1 MHYSENFDNLKTA
14 PSRLGYG
21 CMRFPTKDGKIDME
35 KAEALLDKAYASG
48 VTYYDTAWFYHGGE
62 SEIAVGKIMSKYPR
76 DTYNLATKLPMSII
90 TSRDHAAEVF
100 AKQLEKL
107 QTDHFD
113 FYLLHCLDKS
123 NWAKVKEM
131 DILSLLD
138 GYKAEGKIINLGFS
152 FHDDYQVFEDIV
164 KYRKWDF
171 CQIQYNYMDTDEQ
184 AGDKG
189 YQLVN
194 ELGIPLVIMEPLRG
208 GTLAN
213 LPEDATTKL
222 REARP
227 DASVASWGMRWLISK
242 DNCKVILSG
251 MTEMN
256 QLEDNLK
263 TFDACEPLSDKE
275 QELVKDLAKALRAR
289 VFNGCTGCSY
299 CMPCPAG
306 VNIPR
311 NFRIWNE
318 YGMYGNR
325 GGTVWNYFSNMEESA
340 HADHCVKCGA
350 CEKVCPQH
358 ISIRENLVSVSETMN
373 SLKG

>member
-1 MHYSENFDNLKTA
+1 MHYSDNFDNLKIA

-35 KAEALLDKAYASG
+35 KTEALLDKAYASG

-76 DTYNLATKLPMSII
+76 DTYNLATKLPMSIL
-90 TSRDHAAEVF
+90 TSRDHAVEIF

-113 FYLLHCLDKS
+113 FYLLHCLDKN

-138 GYKAEGKIINLGFS
+138 EYKAEGKIVNLGFS
-152 FHDDYQVFEDIV
+152 FHDSYEVFEEITTA
-164 KYRKWDF
+164 RKWDF
-171 CQIQYNYMDTDEQ
+171 CQIQYNYMDTEEQ

-189 YQLVN
+189 YELVK
-194 ELGIPLVIMEPLRG
+194 ELGIPVVIMEPLRG

-213 LPEDATTKL
+213 LPEDTTTKL
-222 REARP
+222 KEARP
-227 DASVASWGMRWLISK
+227 DASVASWAMRWLISK
-242 DNCKVILSG
+242 DNCKIILSG
-251 MTEMN
+251 MTEMD

-263 TFDACEPLSDKE
+263 TFDAGEPLDDSE
-275 QELVKDLAKALRAR
+275 QELIKDLATTLRAR
-289 VFNGCTGCSY
+289 VYNGCTGCSY

-325 GGTVWNYFSNMEESA
+325 WGTHWNYFSNTDEDTR
-340 HADHCVKCGA
+340 ADKCVKCGK
-350 CEKVCPQH
+350 CEAVCPQH
-358 ISIRENLVSVSETMN
+358 INIRDDLVRVAETME